1 MRFSG
6 PAKKHGRTAGWGH
19 FDDELTRVDG
29 DWRQASRAIRADF
42 R

>member
-6 PAKKHGRTAGWGH
+6 PAKIVETAGWGH
-19 FDDELTRVDG
+19 FDDELARVDG